1 MGDTLWHEM
10 VSYIE
15 TTHNLVSSCR
25 CGDHRP
31 VRSNH
36 SPSCHQVWLPPDHW
50 LHPSEPPRRYGVH
63 ECRCHSETE
72 VNMNKRSTPCNCK
85 CIWHLL
91 TLSALFWNQYINV
104 LGESSENE
112 TNAEHRTKMCRKLYL
127 QSDIAWLTTEAQSLC
142 ESLSYQFL
150 KFFQQKLVTVVTLP
164 VPIFLA
170 FLADIL

>member
-1 MGDTLWHEM
+1 M
-10 VSYIE
+10 
-15 TTHNLVSSCR
+15 
-25 CGDHRP
+25 
-31 VRSNH
+31 
-36 SPSCHQVWLPPDHW
+36 
-50 LHPSEPPRRYGVH
+50 
-63 ECRCHSETE
+63 
-72 VNMNKRSTPCNCK
+72 
-85 CIWHLL
+85 
-91 TLSALFWNQYINV
+91 

-170 FLADIL
+170 IIADIL

>member
-1 MGDTLWHEM
+1 M
-10 VSYIE
+10 
-15 TTHNLVSSCR
+15 
-25 CGDHRP
+25 
-31 VRSNH
+31 
-36 SPSCHQVWLPPDHW
+36 
-50 LHPSEPPRRYGVH
+50 
-63 ECRCHSETE
+63 
-72 VNMNKRSTPCNCK
+72 
-85 CIWHLL
+85 
-91 TLSALFWNQYINV
+91 

-150 KFFQQKLVTVVTLP
+150 KKIFQQKLVTVVTLP